1 MELPRGMQM
10 EKQFRGDNCIS
21 AQSSST
27 TAISGIVNQQWNALP
42 LFAIFTRYNNNNR
55 FCLQNKGHAA
65 IGRVSV
71 LTLPV
76 AL

>member
-10 EKQFRGDNCIS
+10 EKQFRGENCIS
-21 AQSSST
+21 SQSSST
-27 TAISGIVNQQWNALP
+27 TAISGIVNQQLNVPP
-42 LFAIFTRYNNNNR
+42 LFATFTHYNNNNR

-65 IGRVSV
+65 VGRVSV
-71 LTLPV
+71 PTLPV